1 MRQPARLALALALG
15 VTLFARSADAAA
27 LDPRLLPILGGERG
41 PDFIGRAVVGVAPSA
56 PADATIGV
64 SLRITGPVPD
74 LSSLGVRIGAV
85 LGDVVTADVPV
96 SQLPALAAHPSIRS
110 ITASRPLVSFLDLS
124 VPATKAPQVWSLFS
138 RVPSVEWSGHTGR
151 GVLIGIIDTGLDTT
165 HKDFLRPDGATRV
178 LAAWDQ
184 SSAVGRP
191 PLGFSYG
198 AECRAAQI
206 DARQCPL
213 VDRVGHGTH
222 VAGIAAGNGSA
233 TGTRT
238 DRPAYQYIGMAPEA
252 DLLVVKLGEQTSN
265 RVIDALAYLKA
276 TARAM
281 GRPLVANISLGTSS
295 GAHDGTSDFERAID
309 AFTGPGDIPAAVVVI
324 AGGNYGAE
332 TIPIHASGIVSAASP
347 PTVGFVVPAGA
358 KRIELDLWYPGAA
371 QLGLSVKP
379 PGSLCVATPKAS
391 PGGTRVVTAST
402 PCGDVTISAG
412 EINVDNGDR
421 ETVVVLTGATG
432 LAVGVWSLTLT
443 GEVLPPSGS
452 ATFDAWSSADEG
464 SPVATFV
471 APYAD
476 PGKTLAVPATA
487 TEAITVV
494 HWVTKTRWTSLVG
507 DREYRDE
514 VTGALAT
521 TASRGPRRSCSLS
534 AACPTVSK
542 PDLAAPGV
550 GVKSSL
556 SSRIDETPFETATST
571 IDDVTDPDRV
581 HFIQQ
586 GSSMAAPHVA
596 GAAALVLQIDP
607 TLTAAQVKDFL
618 KASAQPPAVPA
629 PNQWGAGKLDVKEA
643 TNPLQLTDPWRL
655 TDAPPG
661 VPQGLTV
668 VSVGSGRV
676 ILRWDPNRDLD
687 LRGYRVYRC
696 TEPACTTPTRLT
708 EFPRDVVT
716 YPDTEGLI
724 NETPY
729 WYSVTAVDIGP
740 PSALLDLDARESPR
754 SSEARGVPTA
764 GEGSVGLC
772 FIATAAYG
780 TPWHPHVHSLRAFR
794 DTHLRPSPLGR
805 AFVAAYERVS
815 PPLARV
821 IARHDALRA
830 AARAG
835 LTPIVLVVE
844 HPRTTGPLAWLL
856 LLGTLIVAM
865 RRGRTL

>member
-1 MRQPARLALALALG
+1 VDRLRHSGSRRLTAAVLALALTA
-15 VTLFARSADAAA
+15 VPYARTAEAAA
-27 LDPRLLPILGGERG
+27 LDPRLLPIVGGERG
-41 PDFIGRAVVGVAPSA
+41 PDLISRAVVGVAPSA
-56 PADATIGV
+56 PADALIGV
-64 SLRITGPVPD
+64 SLRVSGPVPD

-110 ITASRPLVSFLDLS
+110 ITASRPLTSFLDAS
-124 VPATKAPQVWSLFS
+124 VPATKAPQVWSLAS
-138 RVPSVEWSGHTGR
+138 RVPPIEWSGHTGR

-233 TGTRT
+233 TGA
-238 DRPAYQYIGMAPEA
+238 DRPAYQYVGVAPEA

-276 TARAM
+276 TASAM
-281 GRPLVANISLGTSS
+281 GRPLVANLSLGTSS

-309 AFTGPGDIPAAVVVI
+309 AFTGPGDSPAAVVVV
-324 AGGNYGAE
+324 AGGNYGAA
-332 TIPIHASGIVSAASP
+332 TIPIHAGGTVSASP
-347 PTVGFVVPAGA
+347 LTVGFVVPGGA
-358 KRIELDLWYPGAA
+358 TRVEIDLWYPGAA
-371 QLGLSVKP
+371 QLGVSVTTP
-379 PGSLCVATPKAS
+379 SCGATPKSS
-391 PGGTRVVTAST
+391 PSPSGTPVVAVSTA
-402 PCGDVTISAG
+402 CGEITISSG
-412 EINVDNGDR
+412 EIDVDNGDR
-421 ETVVVLTGATG
+421 ETVAILTSATG

-443 GEVLPPSGS
+443 GEDIPSGP
-452 ATFDAWSSADEG
+452 AAFDAWSVADEG
-464 SPVATFV
+464 SPVATFI
-471 APYAD
+471 APFAD

-487 TEAITVV
+487 TEAISVV

-507 DREYRDE
+507 DREYRGE
-514 VTGALAT
+514 TIGALAT
-521 TASRGPRRSCSLS
+521 TAGRGPRRTCSLPS
-534 AACPTVSK
+534 ACPTVAK

-556 SSRIDETPFETATST
+556 SSRIDEAPFETATST

-596 GAAALVLQIDP
+596 GAAALVLQINP
-607 TLTAAQVKDFL
+607 ALTAAEVKALL

-629 PNQWGAGKLDVKEA
+629 PTQWGAGKLDAQKA
-643 TNPLQLTDPWRL
+643 TDPLSLTDPKP
-655 TDAPPG
+655 DAPE
-661 VPQGLTV
+661 GLTV

-676 ILRWDPNRDLD
+676 ILRWDPNPDLD
-687 LRGYRVYRC
+687 LRGYRVYRRD
-696 TEPACTTPTRLT
+696 ESAFAPTLLT
-708 EFPRDVVT
+708 ASLLDGVT
-716 YPDTEGLI
+716 YDDTDSLV

-729 WYSVTAVDIGP
+729 LYNVTAVDIGP
-740 PSALLDLDARESPR
+740 PNALFADRESLP
-754 SSEARGVPTA
+754 SSEVRGVPTA

-772 FIATAAYG
+772 FVATAAYG
-780 TPWHPHVHSLRAFR
+780 TPWHPHVQSLRVFR
-794 DTHLRPSPLGR
+794 DAHLRPSRLGR
-805 AFVAAYERVS
+805 VFVAAYEHVS
-815 PPLARV
+815 PPLAKV
-821 IARHDALRA
+821 IARHNALRA

-835 LTPIVLVVE
+835 LTPLVLAVE
-844 HPRTTGPLAWLL
+844 HPRATGHLAWLL
-856 LLGTLIVAM
+856 LLGVCIVAV
-865 RRGRTL
+865 RRGKTSSS